1 MAVATAAD
9 MRFAT
14 EDQFG
19 IPAARLSI
27 AYGYDGRTTGAHLIG
42 PAMASEIMFTARR
55 VQPDEAQRIGLINR
69 AVPVDELEAAVREGR
84 GRDPPQCACRLQSSS
99 LRSAKF

>member
-1 MAVATAAD
+1 MAVAMAAD

-14 EDQFG
+14 EDSQFG

-27 AYGYDGRTTGAHLIG
+27 AYGYDGLHKLVHLVG

-55 VQPDEAQRIGLINR
+55 VQPDEAQLADTL
-69 AVPVDELEAAVREGR
+69 AVVRGQHPDR
-84 GRDPPQCACRLQSSS
+84 GTLCISTRCHPTRCSS
-99 LRSAKF
+99 